1 MFFSRKRLTLM
12 LSLACL
18 LLSIIEYIPE
28 HFVLLP
34 TNLYPEVADSKELCG
49 IISTIFSTLID
60 FMLPVVFAGVILV
73 RSTEKRMGGLILTTL
88 CLSLPRMAYYA
99 PYFYMDLFS
108 RGLIVDE
115 AVTLALIFALFA
127 SLGFGVFVLILYAIS
142 RHAYKKRCKR
152 YKKKLTPSLA
162 DMLKDGGVFD
172 YSYDL
177 VAILAPAA
185 IFAFIINLPIYE
197 TVMFFV
203 NYGSSFVFA
212 EILSISLE
220 VVFLLGV
227 FVFTQFVNAKFVGAL
242 MEE

>member
-1 MFFSRKRLTLM
+1 MFFSKKRLTLM

-34 TNLYPEVADSKELCG
+34 TNLYPEVADYKELCG
-49 IISTIFSTLID
+49 IISTILSTVID
-60 FMLPVVFAGVILV
+60 FMLPVVFAGVVLV
-73 RSTEKRMGGLILTTL
+73 RSTEKRTGSLMLTTL
-88 CLSLPRMAYYA
+88 WLSLPRMAYYA

-108 RGLIVDE
+108 RGLEGGE
-115 AVTLALIFALFA
+115 AATLALIFALFA
-127 SLGFGVFVLILYAIS
+127 SLGFGAFVLILYAIS
-142 RHAYKKRCKR
+142 RHAYKKQCKR
-152 YKKKLTPSLA
+152 YKKKLVPSLA
-162 DMLKDGGVFD
+162 DMLRDGAVFD
-172 YSYDL
+172 YSHAR
-177 VAILAPAA
+177 VALLAPSL

-220 VVFLLGV
+220 ILFLLGV
-227 FVFTQFVNAKFVGAL
+227 FVFTHFINSKFVGAM

>member
-1 MFFSRKRLTLM
+1 M

-34 TNLYPEVADSKELCG
+34 INLYPQVEEYKELAG
-49 IISTIFSTLID
+49 IISTLLSTVID
-60 FMLPVVFAGVILV
+60 FMLPLMFAAVVLV
-73 RSTEKRMGGLILTTL
+73 RSTEKRTGALLLTVL
-88 CLSLPRMAYYA
+88 WLSLPRMAYYA

-108 RGLIVDE
+108 RGLSGGE
-115 AVTLALIFALFA
+115 AVALALIFALFSA
-127 SLGFGVFVLILYAIS
+127 LGFGVFVLILYAIS

-162 DMLKDGGVFD
+162 DMLNDGGVFD
-172 YSYDL
+172 YSHDL

-185 IFAFIINLPIYE
+185 IFAFIINLPVYE
-197 TVMFFV
+197 TVMFFI
-203 NYGSSFVFA
+203 NYGDTFVFS
-212 EILSISLE
+212 EILSICLE
-220 VVFLLGV
+220 MVFLLAV

>member
-1 MFFSRKRLTLM
+1 M

-34 TNLYPEVADSKELCG
+34 TNLYPEVAEYKEICG
-49 IISTIFSTLID
+49 IISTILSTAID

-73 RSTEKRMGGLILTTL
+73 RSTEKHTGGLILTAL
-88 CLSLPRMAYYA
+88 WLSLPRMAYYA

-108 RGLIVDE
+108 RGLMVDE

-127 SLGFGVFVLILYAIS
+127 ALGFGVFVLVLYAIS
-142 RHAYKKRCKR
+142 RHAYKIQCKR
-152 YKKKLTPSLA
+152 YKKKLVPSLA
-162 DMLKDGGVFD
+162 DMLRDGAVFD
-172 YSYDL
+172 YSHAR
-177 VAILAPAA
+177 VALLTPSL

-203 NYGSSFVFA
+203 NYGSSFIFA
-212 EILSISLE
+212 EILSIGLE
-220 VVFLLGV
+220 VLFLLGV
-227 FVFTQFVNAKFVGAL
+227 FLLTHFVNSKFLGAL

>member
-1 MFFSRKRLTLM
+1 M

-34 TNLYPEVADSKELCG
+34 TNLYPEVAEYKEFCG
-49 IISTIFSTLID
+49 IVSTILSTAID
-60 FMLPVVFAGVILV
+60 FMLPVIFAGVILV
-73 RSTEKRMGGLILTTL
+73 LSTEKRTGGLILTAL
-88 CLSLPRMAYYA
+88 WLSLPRMAYYA

-108 RGLIVDE
+108 RGIMVGE

-127 SLGFGVFVLILYAIS
+127 ALGFALFVLILYAIS
-142 RHAYKKRCKR
+142 RHVYTKRSKKH
-152 YKKKLTPSLA
+152 KKKLAPSLP
-162 DMLKDGGVFD
+162 DMLRDGAVFD
-172 YSYDL
+172 YSHAR
-177 VAILAPAA
+177 VALLAPSL
-185 IFAFIINLPIYE
+185 IFAFIVNLPIYE

-212 EILSISLE
+212 EILSIGLE
-220 VVFLLGV
+220 VLFLLGI
-227 FVFTQFVNAKFVGAL
+227 FLLTHFVNSKFIGAL

>member
-1 MFFSRKRLTLM
+1 M

-34 TNLYPEVADSKELCG
+34 INLYPQVEEYKELAG
-49 IISTIFSTLID
+49 IISTLLSTVID
-60 FMLPVVFAGVILV
+60 FMLPLMFAAVVLV
-73 RSTEKRMGGLILTTL
+73 RSTEKRTGALLLTVL
-88 CLSLPRMAYYA
+88 WLSLPRMAYYA

-108 RGLIVDE
+108 RGLSGGE
-115 AVTLALIFALFA
+115 AVALALIFALFSA
-127 SLGFGVFVLILYAIS
+127 LGFGVFVLILYAIS

-152 YKKKLTPSLA
+152 HKKKLTPSLA
-162 DMLKDGGVFD
+162 DMLNDGGVFD
-172 YSYDL
+172 YSHDL

-185 IFAFIINLPIYE
+185 IFAFIINLPVYE

-203 NYGSSFVFA
+203 NYGSSFVFS
-212 EILSISLE
+212 EILSICLE
-220 VVFLLGV
+220 VVFLLAV